1 MVNRAKVEV
10 QRTQSMLGKSVGSVT
25 QTIVKTD
32 EPKKEKKK
40 GGCGCQKRKEWL
52 NKKIPGS
59 GDLVEK
65 VTTVT
70 GIKGL
75 VDFYFNETSDTNDI
89 LQQPNEDQSQ
99 DRSTGQ

>member
-1 MVNRAKVEV
+1 MLLGNVGPVP
-10 QRTQSMLGKSVGSVT
+10 TQEATGA
-25 QTIVKTD
+25 VK
-32 EPKKEKKK
+32 PKKK
-40 GGCGCQKRKEWL
+40 GGCGCHERKEWL

-89 LQQPNEDQSQ
+89 HRQPSEGQPQDQRAEQ
-99 DRSTGQ
+99 